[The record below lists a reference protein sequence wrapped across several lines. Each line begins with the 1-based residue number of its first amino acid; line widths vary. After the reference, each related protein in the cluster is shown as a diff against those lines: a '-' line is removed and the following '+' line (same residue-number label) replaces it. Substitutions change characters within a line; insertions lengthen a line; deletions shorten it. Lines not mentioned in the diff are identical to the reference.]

1 MAGQSLPKPIRC
13 KAAVCRASGEP
24 LVVEEIVVDPPR
36 AYEVRIKI
44 VCTSLCHT
52 DITVWRSNVASKFPR
67 IIGHEAFGVV
77 ESVGEHVSGFVTGD
91 AVVPT
96 FLGQCDACRSCRSSS
111 PERTTNMCTTLP
123 LSDSLGMRRDG
134 TVRFRDLQGNPL
146 NHCVGVSS
154 FSQYTVVDVNQLVKL
169 GDGVPPK
176 MACLLGCGAST
187 GVGAAWRLAKVEP
200 GSSVAI
206 FGLGTVGLAAV
217 QGAKM
222 CGASK
227 IIGVDLNPDKEEVGK
242 SILLSISST
251 IYLVASRPPKR
262 QRKGMGVTDFI
273 NPSQLGE
280 TPVSEVIGAMTGGGV
295 DYSFECIGV
304 PSVMADAFRSTK
316 MGTGMTIILGFNEN
330 NEPVALP
337 SLELLHGKRVM
348 GAFFGGIKPKT
359 DIPIL
364 AKKCVNNE
372 LELERLV
379 THEVGLQDIN
389 TAFDLLLQKKSLR
402 CIIWMVK

>member
-52 DITVWRSNVASKFPR
+52 DVTVWRSNVASKFPR

-187 GVGAAWRLAKVEP
+187 GVGAAWRLANVEP

-206 FGLGTVGLAAV
+206 FGLRNGRTG
-217 QGAKM
+217 G
-222 CGASK
+222 
-227 IIGVDLNPDKEEVGK
+227 
-242 SILLSISST
+242 
-251 IYLVASRPPKR
+251 
-262 QRKGMGVTDFI
+262 KGMGVTDFI

-316 MGTGMTIILGFNEN
+316 MGTGTTIILGFNES

-402 CIIWMVK
+402 CIIWMDK